1 VDFAPSAQ
9 WRAWPAVPGEIKV
22 ARRRPEEALMRAL
35 ICLAAATVLALPALA
50 QPRPPGQRPPAQ
62 RQAAPPPAPPAPPP
76 GFFPCRTP
84 GETCYVGV
92 VAGPSQI
99 AILFTNN
106 PQAEGIE
113 AKPVELSSA
122 EAPGTALDLAA
133 SLGRV
138 VMVTGSYAAATG
150 ITKAEVVD
158 TASPLLSFMMKQ
170 SAAADEAQAAPQR
183 GGGKPPARR

>member
-1 VDFAPSAQ
+1 VDFAPAAQ
-9 WRAWPAVPGEIKV
+9 WCAWPAVPGAIKV

-62 RQAAPPPAPPAPPP
+62 RRAAPPPAPPAPPP
-76 GFFPCRTP
+76 GFFPCRTAA
-84 GETCYVGV
+84 ETCYVGV

-170 SAAADEAQAAPQR
+170 SAAADDAQPAPQR